1 MASTLDIGNLM
12 WAIGILLLP
21 LILAVPAKI
30 LYQTVILGVGP
41 AERNYRSTVQ
51 KILDSG
57 MQVEQFREVLDEEA
71 RRLGLKASR
80 AKLNETDMLYPLSL
94 THFLLVPMIF
104 ILPIIAVLSLPI
116 IVMGIPVL
124 YILEVLLIRRRILVN
139 AIKLLETWFGKQ
151 IIHIPDAGN
160 DHCSNDAKVL
170 DASNIAVHFHKV
182 PRVVFLGLFSWLI
195 IHWTLRL
202 DSQITEF
209 ILAGLFY
216 ILLLGIVG
224 IVATALESNLVLVD
238 PARGRIIP
246 ISDWLFYAYSYCRS
260 RFDIFTRQRSNDRSK
275 GRW

>member
-1 MASTLDIGNLM
+1 M
-12 WAIGILLLP
+12 
-21 LILAVPAKI
+21 ILAVPAKI
-30 LYQTVILGVGP
+30 LYQTVISALDLQKGTT
-41 AERNYRSTVQ
+41 STVQ

-170 DASNIAVHFHKV
+170 DASNICPF
-182 PRVVFLGLFSWLI
+182 PQGTESRIPWFVFLAD
-195 IHWTLRL
+195 HTL
-202 DSQITEF
+202 DT
-209 ILAGLFY
+209 
-216 ILLLGIVG
+216 
-224 IVATALESNLVLVD
+224 
-238 PARGRIIP
+238 
-246 ISDWLFYAYSYCRS
+246 
-260 RFDIFTRQRSNDRSK
+260 
-275 GRW
+275 

>member
-1 MASTLDIGNLM
+1 MATTLDIGNLM

-116 IVMGIPVL
+116 IIMEFQ
-124 YILEVLLIRRRILVN
+124 YS
-139 AIKLLETWFGKQ
+139 T
-151 IIHIPDAGN
+151 
-160 DHCSNDAKVL
+160 S
-170 DASNIAVHFHKV
+170 
-182 PRVVFLGLFSWLI
+182 
-195 IHWTLRL
+195 LR
-202 DSQITEF
+202 
-209 ILAGLFY
+209 FY
-216 ILLLGIVG
+216 
-224 IVATALESNLVLVD
+224 
-238 PARGRIIP
+238 
-246 ISDWLFYAYSYCRS
+246 
-260 RFDIFTRQRSNDRSK
+260 
-275 GRW
+275 

>member
-1 MASTLDIGNLM
+1 MNILEVEPSHRDMASTLDIGNLM
-12 WAIGILLLP
+12 WAIGILALP
-21 LILAVPAKI
+21 VLLAVPGKI

-94 THFLLVPMIF
+94 THFLLVPMIL
-104 ILPIIAVLSLPI
+104 ILPIIAIISLPI
-116 IVMGIPVL
+116 IIMGIPVL
-124 YILEVLLIRRRILVN
+124 YILEVILIRRRILIN

-182 PRVVFLGLFSWLI
+182 PRVVF
-195 IHWTLRL
+195 
-202 DSQITEF
+202 
-209 ILAGLFY
+209 
-216 ILLLGIVG
+216 
-224 IVATALESNLVLVD
+224 
-238 PARGRIIP
+238 
-246 ISDWLFYAYSYCRS
+246 SDCFP
-260 RFDIFTRQRSNDRSK
+260 
-275 GRW
+275 G

>member
-1 MASTLDIGNLM
+1 MNILEVRPPQRFMASTLDIGNLM

-21 LILAVPAKI
+21 VLAVPAKI

-139 AIKLLETWFGKQ
+139 AIKLLRLGSESKLFTFQ
-151 IIHIPDAGN
+151 MQVTIT
-160 DHCSNDAKVL
+160 
-170 DASNIAVHFHKV
+170 
-182 PRVVFLGLFSWLI
+182 VVM
-195 IHWTLRL
+195 TLK
-202 DSQITEF
+202 F
-209 ILAGLFY
+209 
-216 ILLLGIVG
+216 
-224 IVATALESNLVLVD
+224 
-238 PARGRIIP
+238 
-246 ISDWLFYAYSYCRS
+246 
-260 RFDIFTRQRSNDRSK
+260 
-275 GRW
+275 

>member
-104 ILPIIAVLSLPI
+104 ILAD
-116 IVMGIPVL
+116 
-124 YILEVLLIRRRILVN
+124 N
-139 AIKLLETWFGKQ
+139 
-151 IIHIPDAGN
+151 
-160 DHCSNDAKVL
+160 
-170 DASNIAVHFHKV
+170 
-182 PRVVFLGLFSWLI
+182 
-195 IHWTLRL
+195 
-202 DSQITEF
+202 
-209 ILAGLFY
+209 
-216 ILLLGIVG
+216 
-224 IVATALESNLVLVD
+224 
-238 PARGRIIP
+238 
-246 ISDWLFYAYSYCRS
+246 CRS
-260 RFDIFTRQRSNDRSK
+260 FTTDYCHGNSSSLHPRSFTNST
-275 GRW
+275 

>member
-1 MASTLDIGNLM
+1 MTSSGNFVALRTIIASKSFNAPSSKSFFLYAQELLRDQLFQNRNGCFRHSIRHSNSCHYRYFRRRPSMNILQLGPSQRYMATTLDIGNLM

-94 THFLLVPMIF
+94 THFLLLVPMIF

-116 IVMGIPVL
+116 IIMGIPVL
-124 YILEVLLIRRRILVN
+124 YILEVLLIRRR
-139 AIKLLETWFGKQ
+139 
-151 IIHIPDAGN
+151 
-160 DHCSNDAKVL
+160 
-170 DASNIAVHFHKV
+170 V
-182 PRVVFLGLFSWLI
+182 PCQCNQ
-195 IHWTLRL
+195 T
-202 DSQITEF
+202 
-209 ILAGLFY
+209 
-216 ILLLGIVG
+216 
-224 IVATALESNLVLVD
+224 
-238 PARGRIIP
+238 
-246 ISDWLFYAYSYCRS
+246 S
-260 RFDIFTRQRSNDRSK
+260 RDMVRKANNTHSRCRQRALQ
-275 GRW
+275 

>member
-1 MASTLDIGNLM
+1 
-12 WAIGILLLP
+12 
-21 LILAVPAKI
+21 
-30 LYQTVILGVGP
+30 
-41 AERNYRSTVQ
+41 
-51 KILDSG
+51 
-57 MQVEQFREVLDEEA
+57 
-71 RRLGLKASR
+71 
-80 AKLNETDMLYPLSL
+80 MLYPLSL

-116 IVMGIPVL
+116 IIMGIPVL

-160 DHCSNDAKVL
+160 EHCSNDAKVL

-202 DSQITEF
+202 DSQIAEF
-209 ILAGLFY
+209 IFAGLFY

-224 IVATALESNLVLVD
+224 IIATALESNLVLVD

-246 ISDWLFYAYSYCRS
+246 ISDWLDSMLTPIVGVGLVFLL
-260 RFDIFTRQRSNDRSK
+260 
-275 GRW
+275 GRDLMTKS